1 MEVRNTLNTIKRL
14 PHGGEV
20 VVIPFGLQVEWVA
33 DTHREMVHL
42 VKEICG
48 FYSHSVPLVP
58 RKNGALI
65 SWESPSY
72 RILINVKQQQH
83 GKYAVLLSRVD
94 RH

>member
-20 VVIPFGLQVEWVA
+20 VVIPFGLQVEWM
-33 DTHREMVHL
+33 TENHREVVL
-42 VKEICG
+42 LIKAICG
-48 FYSHSVPLVP
+48 FYSHAVPLVP
-58 RKNGALI
+58 RKGGALI

-72 RILINVKQQQH
+72 RVLINVKQQG
-83 GKYAVLLSRVD
+83 GKYSVLLSRVD